1 MTFILP
7 FSGTVNVGTGKFCKE
22 IITNWRIKFNGI
34 MSFVSISVNLKT
46 FCENYCVSVHATF
59 RTNGAW
65 SHQYNFLL
73 WSENSETAMATVVD
87 RRF

>member
-1 MTFILP
+1 
-7 FSGTVNVGTGKFCKE
+7 
-22 IITNWRIKFNGI
+22 

-46 FCENYCVSVHATF
+46 FCENYCVSVHVTF

-65 SHQYNFLL
+65 LHQYNFLL
-73 WSENSETAMATVVD
+73 SSENSETAMATVVD